1 MSARPEMPPV
11 LRPRDAL
18 LMLRGAGRILLAGSA
33 AEPVSLLAAV
43 FAEPDLWAAETL
55 TGAFIPGVNERPLG
69 AIARVETIFLTEG
82 LRRGGGQIAHLPL
95 HYSAFWQRL
104 ATPGTIGAVVMTV
117 PPPRADGT
125 VGFGLACDFAPAA
138 IGAGARL
145 VGIVNPRMPDPA
157 GAPRLPLGRFAALV
171 EDDAALPELPAAAP
185 DAASRAIA
193 GHIVGLLR
201 PGDTLQLGLGRLQT
215 AVLARLAEGA
225 PASLAFHAG
234 MIAPG
239 VLAAPRLFP
248 RGITAGVALGDG
260 AFYARLA
267 QEAEIR
273 FAPVGWTHDHATLAA
288 LGQLVSVNSVIEVDL
303 SGQAN
308 AEYLGGQMSGQGGL
322 VDFLRGARASRGG
335 RAILAL
341 PATARGGQES
351 RIRAHLGEG
360 VPVSVARADADLV
373 VTEHGVADLRFA
385 SLEERALRMAAI
397 AAPAFRDG
405 LLAAWRARG

>member
-1 MSARPEMPPV
+1 MPARPEVPPV
-11 LRPRDAL
+11 LRARDAL

-33 AEPVSLLAAV
+33 AEPTAILAAA
-43 FAEPDLWAAETL
+43 FAEPDLLAGETL

-82 LRRGGGQIAHLPL
+82 LRKGGGQVAHLPL

-145 VGIVNPRMPDPA
+145 VGVVNPRMPDPP
-157 GAPRLPLGRFAALV
+157 GAPRLPLGRFTALI
-171 EDDAALPELPAAAP
+171 EDDAALPELPVAEP
-185 DAASRAIA
+185 DAAARAIA
-193 GHIVGLLR
+193 RHVVGLLR
-201 PGDTLQLGLGRLQT
+201 PGDTLQLGLGRLQA
-215 AVLARLAEGA
+215 AVLDALAEGA
-225 PASLAFHAG
+225 PPDLAFHAG

-239 VLAAPRLFP
+239 VIAAPGLFP
-248 RGITAGVALGDG
+248 RGITTGVALGD
-260 AFYARLA
+260 AHFYDRLA
-267 QEAEIR
+267 QEPAIR

-322 VDFLRGARASRGG
+322 VDFLRGARESCGG

-341 PATARGGQES
+341 PSTARGGRES
-351 RIRAHLGEG
+351 RIRAHLGPA
-360 VPVSVARADADLV
+360 VPVSVARADADLI

-385 SLEERALRMAAI
+385 SLEERALRVAAI
-397 AAPAFRDG
+397 AAPAYRDS
-405 LLAAWRARG
+405 LLAEWSARG